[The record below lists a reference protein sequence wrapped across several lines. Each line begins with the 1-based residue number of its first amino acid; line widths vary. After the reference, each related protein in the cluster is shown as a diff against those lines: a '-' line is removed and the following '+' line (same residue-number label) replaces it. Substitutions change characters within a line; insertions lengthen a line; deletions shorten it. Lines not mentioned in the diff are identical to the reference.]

1 MSSTESQLHAWADVL
16 DDSDYYELLGVLHIA
31 DENAIRQGF
40 HVFAAA
46 FHPDAHRY
54 ADGANQRLA
63 SQIYRRG
70 TEAYRVLL
78 DPKLRSR
85 YDLELAKGNVRLSAL
100 GVAPRTGGSR
110 PGGSRPS
117 GSQLNNGPKPPAP
130 GPGDI
135 ASLEDL
141 CETPAARLL
150 ARQSE
155 DFIAAGELR
164 KARDALREALDREG
178 GDNEALEDRLDDL
191 VMALYARGD

>member
-1 MSSTESQLHAWADVL
+1 MSSAESQLHAWADVL

-31 DENAIRQGF
+31 DDNAIRQGF

-54 ADGANQRLA
+54 SDGADQRLA
-63 SQIYRRG
+63 TQIYHRG

-85 YDLELAKGNVRLSAL
+85 YDLELAKGNLRLSAL
-100 GVAPRTGGSR
+100 GVSCR
-110 PGGSRPS
+110 PGGSRPD
-117 GSQLNNGPKPPAP
+117 NGPKPPAP
-130 GPGDI
+130 GPDEI

-164 KARDALREALDREG
+164 KARDALREALTREG
-178 GDNEALEDRLDDL
+178 QDNEALEDRLDDL
-191 VMALYARGD
+191 EMALYAQGD